1 MYYSD
6 GNEKVYVKAD
16 LEGNN
21 CKNIFSQKSNEIQ
34 SITGDGT
41 YYYFDNSF
49 QVANGSS
56 KEQKITVCDENL
68 KEIDTFKLPNMDT
81 KTYNFLP
88 LRTKIVSY
96 LNVLTRKMNV
106 ALLWRIKVRLEQ
118 LAEIL

>member
-81 KTYNFLP
+81 KTYN
-88 LRTKIVSY
+88 
-96 LNVLTRKMNV
+96 V